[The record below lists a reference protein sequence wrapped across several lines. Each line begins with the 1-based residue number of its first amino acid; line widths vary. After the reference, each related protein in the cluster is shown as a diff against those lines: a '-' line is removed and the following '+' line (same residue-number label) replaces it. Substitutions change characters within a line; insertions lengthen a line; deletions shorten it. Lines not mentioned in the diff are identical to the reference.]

1 MAIIA
6 DIASIG
12 TAVATVL
19 FTLWVL
25 KQLFART
32 YGK

>member
-12 TAVATVL
+12 TAILASGFAIWMVM
-19 FTLWVL
+19 
-25 KQLFART
+25 QLFS
-32 YGK
+32 KN